1 MNGPG
6 IKEIRDELERLM
18 REQIESLQEQTF
30 LGISEEDLKNEK
42 ERLKR
47 IRELSA
53 EFLNA
58 LKRIPPEP
66 NIDGNAPGPERKL

>member
-1 MNGPG
+1 MGGTG

-30 LGISEEDLKNEK
+30 LGISVTGLQAER

-53 EFLNA
+53 EFL
-58 LKRIPPEP
+58 E
-66 NIDGNAPGPERKL
+66 

>member
-1 MNGPG
+1 MDGPG

-18 REQIESLQEQTF
+18 REQLESLQEQTF
-30 LGISEEDLKNEK
+30 LGISEDDLEKEK

-53 EFLNA
+53 EFLKA

-66 NIDGNAPGPERKL
+66 S

>member
-1 MNGPG
+1 VDGPG

-18 REQIESLQEQTF
+18 EEQIESLQEQTF
-30 LGISEEDLKNEK
+30 LGISEEYLQKEK

-53 EFLNA
+53 EFLEA

-66 NIDGNAPGPERKL
+66 S

>member
-1 MNGPG
+1 MDGQG

-30 LGISEEDLKNEK
+30 LGISEKDLQKEK
-42 ERLKR
+42 ERLRR

-53 EFLNA
+53 EFLEA
-58 LKRIPPEP
+58 LKKIPPES
-66 NIDGNAPGPERKL
+66 A

>member
-1 MNGPG
+1 VDGPG

-18 REQIESLQEQTF
+18 GEQIESLQEQTF
-30 LGISEEDLKNEK
+30 LGISEEDLQKEK

-53 EFLNA
+53 EFLEA

-66 NIDGNAPGPERKL
+66 S

>member
-1 MNGPG
+1 MDGAG

-30 LGISEEDLKNEK
+30 LGISVEVLQKEK

-53 EFLNA
+53 EFLEA
-58 LKRIPPEP
+58 LKRIPS
-66 NIDGNAPGPERKL
+66 

>member
-1 MNGPG
+1 VDGPG

-18 REQIESLQEQTF
+18 EEQIESLQEQTF
-30 LGISEEDLKNEK
+30 LGISEEDLQKEK

-53 EFLNA
+53 EFLEA

-66 NIDGNAPGPERKL
+66 S

>member
-1 MNGPG
+1 MDGPG

-18 REQIESLQEQTF
+18 REQLESLQEQTF
-30 LGISEEDLKNEK
+30 LGISEEDLQKEK

-53 EFLNA
+53 EFLKA
-58 LKRIPPEP
+58 LKRIPQEP
-66 NIDGNAPGPERKL
+66 S

>member
-1 MNGPG
+1 MDGPG

-30 LGISEEDLKNEK
+30 LGIIEEDLQKEK

-53 EFLNA
+53 EFLRV

-66 NIDGNAPGPERKL
+66 S

>member
-1 MNGPG
+1 MDGPG

-30 LGISEEDLKNEK
+30 LGISEKDLQREK
-42 ERLKR
+42 ERLRR

-53 EFLNA
+53 EFLEA
-58 LKRIPPEP
+58 LKKIPPE
-66 NIDGNAPGPERKL
+66 RR

>member
-1 MNGPG
+1 MDGPG

-30 LGISEEDLKNEK
+30 LGISEKDLQTER
-42 ERLKR
+42 ERLRR

-53 EFLNA
+53 EFLEA
-58 LKRIPPEP
+58 LKKIPPEQ
-66 NIDGNAPGPERKL
+66 R

>member
-1 MNGPG
+1 MDGPG
-6 IKEIRDELERLM
+6 IEEIRDELERLM

-30 LGISEEDLKNEK
+30 LGISEEDLQKEK

-53 EFLNA
+53 EFLRV

-66 NIDGNAPGPERKL
+66 S

>member
-1 MNGPG
+1 MDGPG

-30 LGISEEDLKNEK
+30 LGISEKDLQTEK
-42 ERLKR
+42 ERLRR

-53 EFLNA
+53 EFLEA
-58 LKRIPPEP
+58 LKKIPPE
-66 NIDGNAPGPERKL
+66 RK

>member
-1 MNGPG
+1 MDGQG

-30 LGISEEDLKNEK
+30 LGISEKDLQTEK
-42 ERLKR
+42 ERLRR

-53 EFLNA
+53 EFLEA
-58 LKRIPPEP
+58 LKKIPPE
-66 NIDGNAPGPERKL
+66 RR

>member
-1 MNGPG
+1 MDGPG

-18 REQIESLQEQTF
+18 EEQIESLQEQTF
-30 LGISEEDLKNEK
+30 LGISEEDLQKEK

-53 EFLNA
+53 EFLEA

-66 NIDGNAPGPERKL
+66 S

>member
-1 MNGPG
+1 MDGRG

-30 LGISEEDLKNEK
+30 LGIGEEDLQKEK
-42 ERLKR
+42 ERLRR

-53 EFLNA
+53 EFLEA
-58 LKRIPPEP
+58 LKKIPSEP
-66 NIDGNAPGPERKL
+66 T

>member
-1 MNGPG
+1 MDGPG

-30 LGISEEDLKNEK
+30 LGISEEDLQKEK

-53 EFLNA
+53 EFLRV

-66 NIDGNAPGPERKL
+66 S

>member
-1 MNGPG
+1 MDGPG

-30 LGISEEDLKNEK
+30 LGISEKDLQTEK
-42 ERLKR
+42 ERLRR

-53 EFLNA
+53 EFLEA
-58 LKRIPPEP
+58 LKKIPPE
-66 NIDGNAPGPERKL
+66 RR

>member
-1 MNGPG
+1 MDGPG

-30 LGISEEDLKNEK
+30 LGIGEKDLQTER
-42 ERLKR
+42 ERLRR

-53 EFLNA
+53 EFLEA
-58 LKRIPPEP
+58 LKKIPPE
-66 NIDGNAPGPERKL
+66 RR

>member
-1 MNGPG
+1 MDGPG

-18 REQIESLQEQTF
+18 GEQIESLQEQTF
-30 LGISEEDLKNEK
+30 LGISEEDLQKEK

-53 EFLNA
+53 EFLEA

-66 NIDGNAPGPERKL
+66 S

>member
-58 LKRIPPEP
+58 LKRVPPEQT
-66 NIDGNAPGPERKL
+66 

>member
-1 MNGPG
+1 MDRPG

-30 LGISEEDLKNEK
+30 LGISEKDLQSEK
-42 ERLKR
+42 ERLRR

-53 EFLNA
+53 EFLEA
-58 LKRIPPEP
+58 LKKIPPE
-66 NIDGNAPGPERKL
+66 RR